1 MISNK
6 MCNSIVYANENI
18 FDKIDEGVKLNRN
31 LKLTK
36 QLEQPNDGYTPQMYY
51 ALVVSNNIQSL
62 GGNTLE
68 QEQLIDFWVE

>member
-1 MISNK
+1 

-36 QLEQPNDGYTPQMYY
+36 QLEQPNAGYTPQMYY

>member
-1 MISNK
+1 

-36 QLEQPNDGYTPQMYY
+36 QLEQPN
-51 ALVVSNNIQSL
+51 VSNNIQSL

>member
-1 MISNK
+1 MTPLYS
-6 MCNSIVYANENI
+6 SAASDVY
-18 FDKIDEGVKLNRN
+18 KR
-31 LKLTK
+31 
-36 QLEQPNDGYTPQMYY
+36 QEQPNDGYTPQMYY

>member
-1 MISNK
+1 

-68 QEQLIDFWVE
+68 QEQLIDFWVEYFSE

>member
-1 MISNK
+1 

-18 FDKIDEGVKLNRN
+18 FDKIDEGVKPNRN